1 MRNLTSPAHTEK
13 VPHLQSGV
21 LSSFPQ
27 PTNELWE
34 FVNPKFMRGHPELLA
49 SITRKKSAKEM
60 AASQAAHQAAAN
72 SGKQGNGQK
81 DDDEHEDEDVN
92 MEDGPTHVN
101 GHQATQKP
109 GSSSAP
115 STGDTSIV
123 DPSAVNK
130 ALTVMHA
137 HTTHLESQL
146 AELKASN
153 ELLWR
158 QAMVSREEQL
168 KSQKKLD
175 GVMRFL
181 ASRFGGMAVGE
192 EEGGDGAGG
201 EVRRLGKNRMIGDGM
216 EAGNGH
222 LWEDLEGNDMRD
234 LWELGEDGEMVKV
247 KHSESFIGEGH
258 GRATDGAFRSET
270 AAESSGTPAVDIDA
284 EPTRV

>member
-1 MRNLTSPAHTEK
+1 LIPRAEK

-34 FVNPKFMRGHPELLA
+34 FVNPKFMRGHPELLG

-60 AASQAAHQAAAN
+60 AASQAAQAA
-72 SGKQGNGQK
+72 STRHGK
-81 DDDEHEDEDVN
+81 DDGEEHEDEDVN
-92 MEDGPTHVN
+92 MEDGSAHVN
-101 GHQATQKP
+101 GAGGGGTQKP
-109 GSSSAP
+109 PISA
-115 STGDTSIV
+115 GDTSIV

-137 HTTHLESQL
+137 HTTHLEAQL

-192 EEGGDGAGG
+192 EENGEGSGGG
-201 EVRRLGKNRMIGDGM
+201 EVRRLGKNRMIGDGQ
-216 EAGNGH
+216 EGDGH

-247 KHSESFIGEGH
+247 KHSESTVARECSVLMWS
-258 GRATDGAFRSET
+258 RSET
-270 AAESSGTPAVDIDA
+270 PDKSPGPSTLNLDPEPALV
-284 EPTRV
+284 

>member
-1 MRNLTSPAHTEK
+1 MSLTALARVEK

-34 FVNPKFMRGHPELLA
+34 FSNPKFMRGHPELLG

-60 AASQAAHQAAAN
+60 AASQAAQAA
-72 SGKQGNGQK
+72 SSKHGGGGGKDG
-81 DDDEHEDEDVN
+81 DEGDHDDEDVN
-92 MEDGPTHVN
+92 MEHDVAAVH
-101 GHQATQKP
+101 HATTSVTGKP
-109 GSSSAP
+109 PMA
-115 STGDTSIV
+115 GDTSMV

-137 HTTHLESQL
+137 HTSHLEKEL

-158 QAMVSREEQL
+158 QAMVSREEQI

-181 ASRFGGMAVGE
+181 ASQFGGMAVSLAAGE
-192 EEGGDGAGG
+192 EEGDPGGTGMDGQVSA
-201 EVRRLGKNRMIGDGM
+201 VRRLGKNRMIGDRQRGLA
-216 EAGNGH
+216 ESDGLLGEDGH
-222 LWEDLEGNDMRD
+222 LWEDLEGNDKRD

-247 KHSESFIGEGH
+247 KNSRLS
-258 GRATDGAFRSET
+258 
-270 AAESSGTPAVDIDA
+270 
-284 EPTRV
+284 PTCASRVC